1 MAKETQ
7 ETLMDSK
14 KQTVLLV
21 SVVAATMAA
30 TATAYYFLSRNR
42 RVIVK
47 AESVQDLLDRCHD
60 QVRNIETRLG
70 ELSAA

>member
-1 MAKETQ
+1 
-7 ETLMDSK
+7 MDSK